1 MTAAEQTRL
10 SGSASSSPNPLVAD
24 DVQIVRRLL
33 AHIDAGTTDEGEVW
47 REPVENYLDPR
58 RFADELRLL
67 RSLPSVFMPSAAIP
81 NPGDRVERVCFG
93 TPLFALLTERAVDTL
108 IVTGGS
114 TSNCVRATAVD
125 AASRD
130 FRTIV
135 VAECVFDRFELSHLA
150 ALFDLDRQ
158 YADVVSLGDALEG
171 LRGREPPSVPPHA
184 AAAEPERVRPPGSG

>member
-1 MTAAEQTRL
+1 MLKPTPRTVRRLRMTAAEQTRL

-81 NPGDRVERVCFG
+81 NPGDRVERVC
-93 TPLFALLTERAVDTL
+93 
-108 IVTGGS
+108 
-114 TSNCVRATAVD
+114 
-125 AASRD
+125 
-130 FRTIV
+130 
-135 VAECVFDRFELSHLA
+135 
-150 ALFDLDRQ
+150 
-158 YADVVSLGDALEG
+158 
-171 LRGREPPSVPPHA
+171 
-184 AAAEPERVRPPGSG
+184 